1 MGWLGFLCS
10 GMELAGKPA
19 SKQFLAYWFKLRAQP
34 SLKMLVFGM
43 NLAGKFKCNVFPGRL
58 NYQPPLRKIRVHSSS
73 ESISREEWTRGRASS
88 QSSVPTCA
96 ASYST
101 AVIWPLCDKWAVNL
115 EWENVAIARA
125 LSLSEKVYL
134 QRSTELIG
142 QQGKFPVLSLVCR
155 NCVVLDLLYSS
166 LLYSSGFAVIVT
178 KSDTNYNYALSS
190 CSSSWC
196 AFRLDN

>member
-1 MGWLGFLCS
+1 M
-10 GMELAGKPA
+10 
-19 SKQFLAYWFKLRAQP
+19 Q
-34 SLKMLVFGM
+34 LK
-43 NLAGKFKCNVFPGRL
+43 VFPGRHD
-58 NYQPPLRKIRVHSSS
+58 YQPPLRREISVHSST
-73 ESISREEWTRGRASS
+73 EGMLREEWAQFVGPNMSCVIFNSSYMTPVWQVSCQLGMRKRCYCTRVKS
-88 QSSVPTCA
+88 Q
-96 ASYST
+96 
-101 AVIWPLCDKWAVNL
+101 
-115 EWENVAIARA
+115 R
-125 LSLSEKVYL
+125 KVYL

-196 AFRLDN
+196 AFRSDN